1 MDPVL
6 AFLVGMVQGITEW
19 LPISSSGHVLLLLEG
34 LDVSSEDALAMAFF
48 LHFGTLFAVILRLRG
63 DVRDVVVALPEWRT
77 NATVRFLLIATLVS
91 LPVGFL
97 LVQSLETLLTGYI
110 GGLAISMLVGVMLI
124 ITGFT
129 LRAAK
134 DREGERRAE
143 ETTGSEAV
151 ILGLVQG
158 LAALPGISRSG
169 MTVSA
174 LLIQKVDADE
184 SLRLSFLMS
193 IPVTIAVVAYELVT
207 WDVARLGWDVV
218 LAGVLGSFIFGYLT
232 IEVLMRMSSRMRW
245 DLFCIIFG
253 AIAMTLSAIL
263 IVL

>member
-48 LHFGTLFAVILRLRG
+48 LHFGTLFAVLLRLRG
-63 DVRDVVVALPEWRT
+63 DVRDVVVALPRWRT
-77 NATVRFLLIATLVS
+77 DPMVRFLLIATLVS
-91 LPVGFL
+91 LPIGFL
-97 LVQSLETLLTGYI
+97 LVQGLETLFTDAV
-110 GGLAISMLVGVMLI
+110 GGLMVSVLVGVMLI

-134 DREGERRAE
+134 GREGSRRVEDAK
-143 ETTGSEAV
+143 TSDAV
-151 ILGLVQG
+151 ILGMVQG

-174 LLIQKVDADE
+174 LLVQKVDADE

-193 IPVTIAVVAYELVT
+193 IPVTIAVVLYELVV
-207 WDVARLGWDVV
+207 WDIGRLGWDVV
-218 LAGVLGSFIFGYLT
+218 LAGVLGSFIFGYLA
-232 IEVLMRMSSRMRW
+232 IDGLMAVSRRVRW

-253 AIAMTLSAIL
+253 AIAMAFGA
-263 IVL
+263 VLMFW